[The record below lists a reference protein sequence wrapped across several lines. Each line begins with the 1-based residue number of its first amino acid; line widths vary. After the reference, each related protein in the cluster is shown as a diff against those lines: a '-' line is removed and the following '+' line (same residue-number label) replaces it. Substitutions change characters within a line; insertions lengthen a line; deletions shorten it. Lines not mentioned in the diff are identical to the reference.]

1 MRQIAQGKDSRPP
14 GRRRCLGHPVQFTL
28 GRLCP
33 ACAARPAP
41 ARSRTTP
48 RPSAGLD
55 RAVSTAVSR
64 SAAVPP
70 HGLASVGLGAGHA
83 PRRRRARGACSID
96 LLGGPGRV
104 PGWPAPPR
112 RPSDARLCVTRAA
125 ALRVFHMAL
134 LSNISRPGHAKP
146 PAAQRETESMSSLTG
161 ILAARRGREWDTAQ
175 ERVSHL
181 PAAVAPIAAPG
192 PGIVLQVCSYARAAA
207 PATSPRACRGT
218 CRARHRGH
226 QHLGGS
232 GLRYHP
238 PERSRSRQRGLRA
251 CPRPAHPA
259 GRSLILDDR
268 PWPPDPVT
276 CPRCAGSGYIPPES
290 PADWGTP
297 PASLPARAEHAWL
310 APVIPISAAPS
321 YRRTGTT

>member
-1 MRQIAQGKDSRPP
+1 
-14 GRRRCLGHPVQFTL
+14 
-28 GRLCP
+28 
-33 ACAARPAP
+33 
-41 ARSRTTP
+41 
-48 RPSAGLD
+48 
-55 RAVSTAVSR
+55 
-64 SAAVPP
+64 
-70 HGLASVGLGAGHA
+70 
-83 PRRRRARGACSID
+83 
-96 LLGGPGRV
+96 
-104 PGWPAPPR
+104 
-112 RPSDARLCVTRAA
+112 
-125 ALRVFHMAL
+125 
-134 LSNISRPGHAKP
+134 
-146 PAAQRETESMSSLTG
+146 MSSLTG
-161 ILAARRGREWDTAQ
+161 LADPCGHELDTHDTHGATGVTARPNTGLEAGKHLAGLRRSARRRWPRSA
-175 ERVSHL
+175 V
-181 PAAVAPIAAPG
+181 AVAPIAAPG